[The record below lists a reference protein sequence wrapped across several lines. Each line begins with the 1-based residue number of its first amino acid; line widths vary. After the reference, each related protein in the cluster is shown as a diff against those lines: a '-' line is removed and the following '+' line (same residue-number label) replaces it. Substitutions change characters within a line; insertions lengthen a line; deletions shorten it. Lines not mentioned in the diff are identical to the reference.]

1 VVTYPLNWHNLT
13 KVSYM
18 PSVQG
23 PYSQYFVAYEWA
35 RQGRVLH
42 STRLERLVRYE
53 RPSLLDPF
61 VTLKRSVENTAH

>member
-1 VVTYPLNWHNLT
+1 
-13 KVSYM
+13 M

-61 VTLKRSVENTAH
+61 VTLKRSVENTA